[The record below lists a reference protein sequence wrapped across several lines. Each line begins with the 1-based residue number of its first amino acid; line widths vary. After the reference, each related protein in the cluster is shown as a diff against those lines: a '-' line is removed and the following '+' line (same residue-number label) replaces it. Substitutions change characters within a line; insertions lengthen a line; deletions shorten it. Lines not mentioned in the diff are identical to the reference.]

1 LREVVLQDHSQPL
14 YLEGYH
20 RPDFRDP
27 DDAVYDVLSDL
38 LSKGRTS
45 RLYRAL
51 VRDKQIA
58 IEAEGGSF
66 PGKKYPNL
74 FYFFA
79 APSQGHTARE
89 MASAI
94 HEQIDKLKTQD
105 VSDEELQSI
114 KTRAKA
120 DLIRSLNDNQGLAT
134 ELAEYQAYYGDWREL
149 FRQIDR
155 IEAVTKA
162 DIRRV
167 ANKTFTEENRTVAV
181 IETAKPE
188 AAATAGAQP

>member
-1 LREVVLQDHSQPL
+1 
-14 YLEGYH
+14 
-20 RPDFRDP
+20 
-27 DDAVYDVLSDL
+27 VYDVLADL

-45 RLYRAL
+45 RLYRSMF
-51 VRDKQIA
+51 RDTQIA
-58 IEAEGGSF
+58 IEAEGGSY

-74 FYFFA
+74 FYLFA
-79 APSQGHTARE
+79 APSKGHTARE
-89 MASAI
+89 MAAPI
-94 HEQIDKLKTQD
+94 HAEIEKLKTQD
-105 VSDEELQSI
+105 VTDEELKSI

-149 FRQIDR
+149 FREIDR
-155 IEAVTKA
+155 IDAVTKA

-167 ANKTFTEENRTVAV
+167 ANKTFTEENRTVGM

-188 AAATAGAQP
+188 EAKAATGAQP